1 MELTPNI
8 TKEGLIPF
16 IEEQGKQ
23 LHKMIEKAREE
34 LGGRYNR
41 RNEYEMLYEKFGDPR
56 FRAGMFYDEY
66 ILIVKKVS
74 KTPASVRN
82 TIRKICDNAVQ
93 RYFVAYMEQENRK
106 KKEAEKAAE
115 NPQHDPA

>member
-34 LGGRYNR
+34 LGGRYNH
-41 RNEYEMLYEKFGDPR
+41 RNEYEMLYDKFGDPR

-66 ILIVKKVS
+66 ILIVKKES
-74 KTPASVRN
+74 KVPASIRY
-82 TIRKICDNAVQ
+82 TIRRICDNAVQ
-93 RYFVAYMEQENRK
+93 RYFVAYMQQEDRK
-106 KKEAEKAAE
+106 KKEEEKAAE
-115 NPQHDPA
+115 S